1 MPSIDL
7 DWLGAPPPPPLA
19 AALAKA
25 GIAVRR
31 RDRREQAPCVIA
43 SQAGR
48 RPRAPAAGSWIWVGD
63 GAVSD
68 GAATD
73 AVLDGAYDV
82 IPLAAPDAASR
93 IAARA
98 RELIAIEPDRPEP
111 PDLVA
116 HSAAARRVVVQVAR
130 AARTSMAVLLS
141 GETGTGKEVMARLVH
156 RGAAR
161 REKVFVP
168 RNSAAI
174 PHQRIEA
181 ERVGQSR
188 GPVAA

>member
-31 RDRREQAPCVIA
+31 RDRREQAACVIA

-48 RPRAPAAGSWIWVGD
+48 RPRALAGGSWIWVCD

-68 GAATD
+68 RAATD

-93 IAARA
+93 IAAPGRQLTA
-98 RELIAIEPDRPEP
+98 VRPD
-111 PDLVA
+111 
-116 HSAAARRVVVQVAR
+116 Q
-130 AARTSMAVLLS
+130 
-141 GETGTGKEVMARLVH
+141 
-156 RGAAR
+156 
-161 REKVFVP
+161 
-168 RNSAAI
+168 
-174 PHQRIEA
+174 
-181 ERVGQSR
+181 
-188 GPVAA
+188 